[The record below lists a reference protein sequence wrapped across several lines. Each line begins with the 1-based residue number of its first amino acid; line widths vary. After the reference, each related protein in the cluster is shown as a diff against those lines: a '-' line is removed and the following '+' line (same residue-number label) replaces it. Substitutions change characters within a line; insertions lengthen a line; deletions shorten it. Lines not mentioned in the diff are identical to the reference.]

1 MRQVALMVE
10 AEPMADNARFGDA
23 RNAGDAGDA
32 SEPPPAFRASLQQT
46 ANIEPRAAKFEALY
60 QAHHDYVFYFCLRRL
75 GGSGN
80 IGPAED
86 VTHEVFTTVWR
97 RLDAMPRQP
106 DEAKA
111 WIYGVAR
118 NCLLHYQRSTSRRTA
133 LNIKVTA
140 SSSQATA
147 APDEV
152 AIQNLDFARAWQQL
166 SAADQEALSLAAFED
181 LSATQAAQVL
191 GISASAYKFRLHSA
205 RYKLRK
211 ALNHV
216 GG

>member
-1 MRQVALMVE
+1 MRQAALMVE
-10 AEPMADNARFGDA
+10 AEPMADN
-23 RNAGDAGDA
+23 
-32 SEPPPAFRASLQQT
+32 EPPPAFRASLQQT

-60 QAHHDYVFYFCLRRL
+60 QAHHDDVFYFCLRRL

-106 DEAKA
+106 EEAKA

-118 NCLLHYQRSTSRRTA
+118 NCILHYQRSTSRRTA

-140 SSSQATA
+140 NASIGQGAAIGYQATI

-152 AIQNLDFARAWQQL
+152 AIQHLDFARAWQQL
-166 SAADQEALSLAAFED
+166 SGTDQEALSLAAFED
-181 LSATQAAQVL
+181 LSAPQAAQVL

-205 RYKLRK
+205 RNKLRK
-211 ALNHV
+211 ALNH
-216 GG
+216 